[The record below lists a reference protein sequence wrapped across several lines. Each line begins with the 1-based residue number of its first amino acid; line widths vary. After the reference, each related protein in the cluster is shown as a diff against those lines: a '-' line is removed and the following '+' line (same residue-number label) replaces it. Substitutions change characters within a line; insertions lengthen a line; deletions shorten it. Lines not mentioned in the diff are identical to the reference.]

1 MVLRAFDV
9 MGTKANIVLVAGT
22 ERIADLIEES
32 ARQLDELWS
41 RFRSTSDISRIN
53 NAEGATVTV
62 DPLTSK
68 LVIEMIAARTLT
80 KGEYDPTILPRL
92 LAEGYA
98 ASRKDPKLVTVLPAS
113 ATWPVD
119 PSGTVVTENTVTL
132 TKGVTLDPGGIGKGV
147 AADVLCALAISSG
160 ALGALIEIGG
170 DLRIMGTPP
179 SGKVWRIGI
188 EDPWDDTKTLES
200 VALIDGAVAT
210 SSTLKRAWEQNGK
223 TVNHL
228 ISSQTGV
235 SMNSDIVSVSVIAN
249 TAGIAEV
256 LTKSG
261 FTRPDYLDWVPA
273 LGAAALIIK
282 NDGTIHKSKNWD
294 DYS

>member
-1 MVLRAFDV
+1 
-9 MGTKANIVLVAGT
+9 MGTRANILLVAGT
-22 ERIADLIEES
+22 ESIANSIQDS
-32 ARQLDELWS
+32 AEQLDELWS

-53 NAEGATVTV
+53 NAEGKTVQV
-62 DPLTSK
+62 DPLTSR

-92 LAEGYA
+92 LAEGYV
-98 ASRKDPKLVTVLPAS
+98 ASRKNPKLITVLPAS

-119 PSGTVVTENTVTL
+119 LSGTVVTDNTVTL

-147 AADVLCALAISSG
+147 AADVLSALAINSG

-179 SGKVWRIGI
+179 AGKVWRIGI
-188 EDPWDDTKTLES
+188 EDPLDETKTLES

-235 SMNSDIVSVSVIAN
+235 SMNSDTVSVSVIAN

-261 FTRPDYLDWVPA
+261 FTRSDYLDWVPA

-282 NDGTIHKSKNWD
+282 NDGSMHKSKNWD